1 MANPLVAPGLADRL
15 RKAMALRGQSFRVAA
30 TGIRRIL
37 GTKTTGASRGQL
49 QNYARDQVHNPRIDV
64 LQAWAETLT
73 VRVDWLIKGAGPPTR
88 EEADASEAV
97 ERLLAGTEEGMEIPV
112 ELREAVEL
120 AGGTGIVSQSG
131 PAGVQ
136 AYLETVRRLVRL
148 HGSSPSI
155 SEGELATLIR
165 TLNRHM
171 SDLYSDFAMGVAL
184 LPPKRGFRAVKTR
197 PGRRPSDKLTI
208 FVVAFSAMIMAIL
221 PDPK

>member
-15 RKAMALRGQSFRVAA
+15 RSAMALRGQSFRNAE
-30 TGIRRIL
+30 TGIRQIL
-37 GTKTTGASRGQL
+37 GTKTTGAGRGQL
-49 QNYARDQVHNPRIDV
+49 QNYVRDRVHNPRIDV
-64 LQAWAETLT
+64 LQAWAETLN
-73 VRVDWLIKGAGPPTR
+73 VRVDWLIKEAGPPTR

-97 ERLLAGTEEGMEIPV
+97 ARLLAGPPEDGMEIPV

-120 AGGTGIVSQSG
+120 AGGTGIVWRAG

-155 SEGELATLIR
+155 STGEVATLIR

-171 SDLYSDFAMGVAL
+171 GDLYRDFAMGVAL
-184 LPPKRGFRAVKTR
+184 LPPKRGFRAVLTS
-197 PGRRPSDKLTI
+197 PTRPSDKLTT
-208 FVVAFSAMIMAIL
+208 FVVAFTAMIMAIL